1 MSNRFAAPVTRGLIF
16 VIIAAIA
23 WGTGGVV
30 AAVLYRTT
38 GLGPIAISFWRIAIG
53 VALLGLLS
61 LRTPK
66 SPAAPVSFLGGITG
80 RPGGGRWWVTLV
92 TGVGLAVYQTAYY
105 AAVAQSG
112 VAFATVLTLGS
123 APVLIALGARF
134 AIGERLG
141 TIGAAAV
148 AVAPLGLL
156 LVAGAQQGVGTLAGA
171 VLSLVSAA
179 GYAVVT
185 VLQRAVGGTD
195 PDRTTLHGFVV
206 AGICLAPL
214 AALEGLWPVR
224 GDLLLTLGLLG
235 FLGLFSTALAYRLF
249 FAGLGVVRAT
259 TVSILTLTEPL
270 TAAAL
275 AVLLLGERITWTM
288 LTGGLLLLGAVLLLA
303 HAETRA
309 SPLVAPVA

>member
-1 MSNRFAAPVTRGLIF
+1 VSNRFATPVTRGLIF

-38 GLGPIAISFWRIAIG
+38 GLGPVAISFWRTAIG
-53 VALLGLLS
+53 VVLLGLLS
-61 LRTPK
+61 LRPT
-66 SPAAPVSFLGGITG
+66 SPVSRLIDGFTG
-80 RPGGGRWWVTLV
+80 RRWWVTWA

-105 AAVAQSG
+105 AAVASSG

-134 AIGERLG
+134 TIGERLG
-141 TIGAAAV
+141 AAGIGAV
-148 AVAPLGLL
+148 AVAPLGLV
-156 LVAGAQQGVGTLAGA
+156 LVAGFSGAGGGVTGL
-171 VLSLVSAA
+171 VLSLVSAG

-185 VLQRAVGGTD
+185 VLHRALGGVD

-206 AGICLAPL
+206 AGLCLAPL

-224 GDLLLTLGLLG
+224 GDLLPTLGLLG
-235 FLGLFSTALAYRLF
+235 YLGLFSTALAYRLF
-249 FAGLGVVRAT
+249 FASLGAVRAT

-288 LTGGLLLLGAVLLLA
+288 LAGGLLLLGAVLLLA

-309 SPLVAPVA
+309 SVARRAAAPAPAAL